1 MIPNQIEMLP
11 FFSHLTEEEKDYLRK
26 NMRTL
31 EFQVGDLIYT
41 PARGSLGMV
50 LVLQGGVRAYLT
62 SEEGKKATIF
72 RLREGEFCMLTMSCA
87 ISQITFDVEVEASE
101 DGSLLL
107 LPTDVFAKLEQE
119 NIYVKNFSLELMME
133 RMSSL
138 VEGVQQMMFMN
149 LEQRLASYLLDESS
163 QRKSDTLR
171 LTQEEI
177 AENIGSA
184 REAVSRTLKRMKEKE
199 LISVGRGSIQIL
211 DKKELYG
218 LIQ

>member
-1 MIPNQIEMLP
+1 MIPNKIEALP
-11 FFSHLTEEEKDYLRK
+11 FYSYLTEEEKDFLQK
-26 NMRTL
+26 NMKIL
-31 EFQVGDLIYT
+31 EFGEGDLIYT

-50 LVLQGGVRAYLT
+50 MVLQGAVRAYLI

-72 RLREGEFCMLTMSCA
+72 RLREGEFCMLTMACA
-87 ISQITFDVEVEASE
+87 MSQITFDVEVEASE
-101 DGSLLL
+101 ACRLLL
-107 LPTDVFAKLEQE
+107 IPTEVFSTVEQK

-138 VEGVQQMMFMN
+138 VEGVQQMMFLN

-163 QRKSDTLR
+163 QRKNDTLHI
-171 LTQEEI
+171 TQEEI

-199 LISVGRGSIQIL
+199 LITVGRGCIQLL
-211 DKKELYG
+211 DKKELYS
-218 LIQ
+218 LL